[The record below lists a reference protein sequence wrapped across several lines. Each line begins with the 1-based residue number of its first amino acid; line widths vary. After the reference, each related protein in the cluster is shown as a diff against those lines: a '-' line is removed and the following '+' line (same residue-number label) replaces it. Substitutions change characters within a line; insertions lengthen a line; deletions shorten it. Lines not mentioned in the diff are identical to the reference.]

1 MFDCNEFQERQ
12 NKKPSSMFLLF
23 FILEQKRYLLKQQV
37 NNNTKTTIFSLKLTV
52 QPHLVTTCKDQLS
65 IYHENVWDCIVIK
78 DDHLKL
84 NIFYFILPRHKGLI
98 CNIK

>member
-23 FILEQKRYLLKQQV
+23 FILEQKRYLLKQV
-37 NNNTKTTIFSLKLTV
+37 NNNTKTTIFSLKLIV